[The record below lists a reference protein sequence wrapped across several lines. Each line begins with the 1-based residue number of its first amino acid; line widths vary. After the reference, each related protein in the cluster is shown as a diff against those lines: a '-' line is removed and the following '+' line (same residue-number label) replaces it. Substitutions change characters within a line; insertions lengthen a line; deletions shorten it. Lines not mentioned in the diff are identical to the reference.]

1 MRALIQRVLEAKV
14 VVDGETTGEIQHGL
28 LVFRDRSRRH
38 ARHRTKAHR
47 QDFEIS
53 YF

>member
-28 LVFRDRSRRH
+28 LIFLGIGETTRSPPDKSSS
-38 ARHRTKAHR
+38 AR
-47 QDFEIS
+47 F
-53 YF
+53 